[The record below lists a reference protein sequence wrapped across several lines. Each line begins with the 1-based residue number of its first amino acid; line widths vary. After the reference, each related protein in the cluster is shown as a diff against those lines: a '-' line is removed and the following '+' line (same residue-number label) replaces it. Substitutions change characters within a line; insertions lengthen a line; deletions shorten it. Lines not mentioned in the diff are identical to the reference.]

1 MEVKLESLIEKI
13 KKDGIEEAEKSSE
26 AIIQRAHE
34 KASLIRGEANLEA
47 KKITEKA
54 KQDAQRLKNNTESS
68 LRQAARDL
76 VLALRG
82 EISRLFDKILK
93 TKVSSSLE
101 PDFIKE
107 LIIKI
112 INTWSPN
119 KGAIVEISVSQ
130 GDKEKLETLILSGL
144 KDQAKETIEVK
155 VNKAL
160 DKGFRIGLKG
170 ENIQYDFTDE
180 SILEA
185 LKEFLNPAIAA
196 MLEANNG

>member
-26 AIIQRAHE
+26 AIIQRARE

-82 EISRLFDKILK
+82 EISGLFGKILK
-93 TKVSSSLE
+93 KKVSSSLE

-144 KDQAKETIEVK
+144 KDQVKETIEVK

-185 LKEFLNPAIAA
+185 LKEFLNPAIAE

>member
-26 AIIQRAHE
+26 VIIQKAHE
-34 KASLIRGEANLEA
+34 KASLIKEEANLEA

-82 EISRLFDKILK
+82 EISGLFDKILK
-93 TKVSSSLE
+93 KRISSSLD

-107 LIIKI
+107 LIIKV
-112 INTWSPN
+112 INTWSPK
-119 KGAIVEISVSQ
+119 KGATVEISVNQ
-130 GDKEKLETLILSGL
+130 GDKEKLETLILLGL

-155 VNKAL
+155 VNKTL

-170 ENIQYDFTDE
+170 ENIYYDFTDE

-185 LKEFLNPAIAA
+185 LKEFLNPAIVA
-196 MLEANNG
+196 MIEANNG